1 MAHSYHVNLRW
12 EADRK
17 GIISSPELETA
28 IQVATP
34 SEFPKGVPN
43 IWSPEHLFT
52 AAINSCF
59 MTTFLAIAE
68 NSKLE
73 FTEFS
78 CSAEGLLEQVEG
90 KYVMTEVILRPS
102 LRIPS
107 SVDPTRAERVL
118 QKSESACLITN
129 SVRAKVSM
137 VPEIKI

>member
-1 MAHSYHVNLRW
+1 
-12 EADRK
+12 
-17 GIISSPELETA
+17 
-28 IQVATP
+28 
-34 SEFPKGVPN
+34 
-43 IWSPEHLFT
+43 
-52 AAINSCF
+52 
-59 MTTFLAIAE
+59 
-68 NSKLE
+68 
-73 FTEFS
+73 
-78 CSAEGLLEQVEG
+78 VEG